1 MHDEVILEGPEEN
14 EQEALA
20 RVVEVMENP
29 LDNPLK
35 IKLEVDAKVA
45 KNWYDAKWLYTAAA
59 RRVNNSVAI
68 QINQ

>member
-14 EQEALA
+14 EKQALA

-45 KNWYDAKWLYTAAA
+45 KNWYDAK
-59 RRVNNSVAI
+59 
-68 QINQ
+68 